1 MKKLVFVIFILH
13 ALTYQSFGQ
22 HCYGVN
28 LVPNPSLDTVTTCP
42 WNVCQIETA
51 APWASDLT
59 ISASTALHQ
68 CMFDDP
74 DTHHDTTYWKNF
86 KHWRSL
92 GMAYLIVW
100 ADDNGRLYIEVPLKK
115 KLETGKCYYAEFY
128 VLTHNVSYKV
138 IDALGIY
145 FSDTLVKTGHDT
157 IMGGDTLSFIEP
169 IYVTPQ
175 IYQPGKIVKDTVNWT
190 KVSGTFT
197 AAGTETAMIVGNFI
211 PNDQI
216 QWEILNNSP
225 MQCSRYFFDDF
236 LVCAC
241 EDTVMP
247 QGNCFIPNVFSPNGD
262 GINDVFTI
270 RGERIEQVSIKVYNR
285 WGNLVF
291 EGRDASPAWDGRW
304 QGQESPVGVYYYTA
318 EIIYQNGAA
327 EQKHGNVTIVR

>member
-13 ALTYQSFGQ
+13 ALTYKSFGQ
-22 HCYGVN
+22 YCYGVN

-42 WNVCQIETA
+42 WNGWQIEYA
-51 APWASDLT
+51 APWSSNLT
-59 ISASTALHQ
+59 KPASTALHQ
-68 CMFDDP
+68 CMFNDP
-74 DTHHDTTYWKNF
+74 NTQMDTAALRKVN
-86 KHWRSL
+86 WRTQ

-100 ADDNGRLYIEVPLKK
+100 ADDNWRTYIEVPLKK
-115 KLETGKCYYAEFY
+115 KLDAGKCYYAEFY

-175 IYQPGKIVKDTVNWT
+175 IYQPGKIVKDSVNWT

-216 QWEILNNSP
+216 HWEILNNSP
-225 MQCSRYFFDDF
+225 MQSSRYMFDDF

-241 EDTVMP
+241 EDTIMP
-247 QGNCFIPNVFSPNGD
+247 SGHCFIPNIFSPNGD
-262 GINDVFTI
+262 GINDIFTI
-270 RGERIEQVSIKVYNR
+270 RGERIEQVSLKIYNR

-291 EGRDASPAWDGRW
+291 MGNDVSPAWDGRW
-304 QGQESPVGVYYYTA
+304 QGKECPIGVYYYTA
-318 EIIYQNGAA
+318 EVTYLNGAV